1 MDFILLEMLLQVV
14 HLDPRVVPLAFVPL
28 FAARELAE
36 GAVLD
41 DQRALLHVELRAS
54 LGRVHLG
61 RVAKPASGSLVLSKQ
76 ERQLGESMGESQRVE

>member
-14 HLDPRVVPLAFVPL
+14 HLDPRVVPMAFVPL

-41 DQRALLHVELRAS
+41 VQRALHVELRAS

-61 RVAKPASGSLVLSKQ
+61 RVAKPASGSLALSKQ
-76 ERQLGESMGESQRVE
+76 ERHSS